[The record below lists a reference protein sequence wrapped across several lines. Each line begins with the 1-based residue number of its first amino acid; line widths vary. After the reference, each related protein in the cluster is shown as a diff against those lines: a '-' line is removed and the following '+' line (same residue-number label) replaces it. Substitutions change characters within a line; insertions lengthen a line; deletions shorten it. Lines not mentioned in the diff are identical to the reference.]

1 MEYTGFK
8 LIFSTPVHFGNGS
21 LENSDNK
28 LYADTIFSA
37 LCHEAVK
44 SECIE
49 KLVSYVKNE
58 KIKLSDAFPFIGDSY
73 YIPKPMITIESERNI
88 DDKKKS
94 KKLEFINV
102 NLIDEYLDGSM
113 DIKRESEILSNLGKS
128 DIITRAVIQAN
139 EDTKP
144 YSVGTYLFSEGA
156 GLYLIAGYSDE
167 EALNMVTKLLHSLSY
182 VGIGGKVSSG
192 LGKFNS
198 EKVKLPT
205 NLTDKIE
212 RVRESS
218 SVMSLSIGMCD
229 DMELGNVCENANYIL
244 SKRSGFINSS
254 TYSDNIVKKQD
265 FYLFRAGSVFSRPFI
280 GLIKD
285 VSIKGKHP
293 VYRYANPIFMEVSN
307 GK

>member
-8 LIFSTPVHFGNGS
+8 LVFSTSVHFGNGS

-28 LYADTIFSA
+28 IYADTIFSA

-44 SECIE
+44 LECIE
-49 KLVSYVKNE
+49 ELVSYVKNE
-58 KIKLSDAFPFIGDSY
+58 KIKLSDAFPFIGDRY

-88 DDKKKS
+88 DDKKKA

-128 DIITRAVIQAN
+128 DIITRAVIQTN

-156 GLYLIAGYSDE
+156 GLYLIVGYSDE
-167 EALNMVTKLLHSLSY
+167 DALNMITKLLHSLSY

-198 EKVKLPT
+198 EQVKLPVS
-205 NLTDKIE
+205 LTDKIKRAE
-212 RVRESS
+212 ESS
-218 SVMSLSIGMCD
+218 SVMSLSVGMCD
-229 DMELGNVCENANYIL
+229 DTDLENVCENSKYIL
-244 SKRSGFINSS
+244 AKRSGFINSS
-254 TYSDNIVKKQD
+254 TYSDNVVKKQD
-265 FYLFRAGSVFSRPFI
+265 SYLFRSGSVFSRPFK

-285 VSIKGKHP
+285 VAIIGKHP

-307 GK
+307 DK

>member
-8 LIFSTPVHFGNGS
+8 IVFSTSVHFGNGS

-28 LYADTIFSA
+28 IYADTIFSA

-44 SECIE
+44 LECIE
-49 KLVSYVKNE
+49 ELVSYVKNE

-73 YIPKPMITIESERNI
+73 YIPKPMLTIESERNI
-88 DDKKKS
+88 DDKKKA

-156 GLYLIAGYSDE
+156 GLYLIVGYRDE
-167 EALNMVTKLLHSLSY
+167 DALNMITKLLHSLSY

-192 LGKFNS
+192 FGKFKA
-198 EKVKLPT
+198 ERVKLPAT
-205 NLTDKIE
+205 LIDKIE
-212 RVRESS
+212 KAETSKN
-218 SVMSLSIGMCD
+218 VMSLSVGMCD
-229 DMELGNVCENANYIL
+229 DMELENVCENSNYIL

-254 TYSDNIVKKQD
+254 TYSDNLVKKQD
-265 FYLFRAGSVFSRPFI
+265 FYLFRAGSVFSRPFK

-285 VSIKGKHP
+285 VAIIGKHP

>member
-8 LIFSTPVHFGNGS
+8 LAFSTSVHFGNGS

-28 LYADTIFSA
+28 IYADTIFSA

-44 SECIE
+44 LECIE
-49 KLVSYVKNE
+49 ELVSYVKNE

-88 DDKKKS
+88 DDKKKA

-156 GLYLIAGYSDE
+156 GLYLIVGYRDE
-167 EALNMVTKLLHSLSY
+167 DALNMITKLLHSLSY

-198 EKVKLPT
+198 EQVKLPVSI
-205 NLTDKIE
+205 TDKIKRAE
-212 RVRESS
+212 ESS
-218 SVMSLSIGMCD
+218 SVMSLSVGMCD
-229 DMELGNVCENANYIL
+229 DMELENVCENSNYIL

-254 TYSDNIVKKQD
+254 TYSDNLVKKQD
-265 FYLFRAGSVFSRPFI
+265 FYLFRAGSVFSRPFK

-285 VSIKGKHP
+285 VAIIGKHP

-307 GK
+307 DK

>member
-1 MEYTGFK
+1 MEYTGYK
-8 LIFSTPVHFGNGS
+8 LVFSTSVHFGNGS

-44 SECIE
+44 LECIE
-49 KLVSYVKNE
+49 ELVYYVENE
-58 KIKLSDAFPFIGDSY
+58 KIKISDAFPFIGDSY

-88 DDKKKS
+88 DDKKKA

-113 DIKRESEILSNLGKS
+113 DIRRESEILSNLGKS
-128 DIITRAVIQAN
+128 GTITRASIQTN

-156 GLYLIAGYSDE
+156 GLYLIVGYSDE

-205 NLTDKIE
+205 SLTDKIE
-212 RVRESS
+212 RARESS

-229 DMELGNVCENANYIL
+229 DMELENVCENANYIL
-244 SKRSGFINSS
+244 SKRSGFINSY
-254 TYSDNIVKKQD
+254 TYADTSVKKQD
-265 FYLFRAGSVFSRPFI
+265 YYLFRAGSVFSRPFR
-280 GLIKD
+280 GVIKD
-285 VSIKGKHP
+285 VSIKGTHP
-293 VYRYANPIFMEVSN
+293 VYRYANPIFMEVSD

>member
-1 MEYTGFK
+1 MDYTGFK

-49 KLVSYVKNE
+49 ELVSYVENE
-58 KIKLSDAFPFIGDSY
+58 KIKISDAFPFIGDSY
-73 YIPKPMITIESERNI
+73 YIPKPMINIESEKNI
-88 DDKKKS
+88 DDKKKA

-113 DIKRESEILSNLGKS
+113 DIKTESEIVSNLGKS
-128 DIITRAVIQAN
+128 DIITRASILTN

-144 YSVGTYLFSEGA
+144 YSVGTYLFSECA
-156 GLYLIAGYSDE
+156 GLYLIVGYSDE
-167 EALNMVTKLLHSLSY
+167 EALNIVIKLLHSLSY

-205 NLTDKIE
+205 SLTDKIE
-212 RVRESS
+212 QARESS

-229 DMELGNVCENANYIL
+229 DMELENVCENANYIL

-254 TYSDNIVKKQD
+254 TYADTSVKKQD
-265 FYLFRAGSVFSRPFI
+265 YYLFRAGSVFSRPFK
-280 GLIKD
+280 GVIKD
-285 VSIKGKHP
+285 VSIKGTHP
-293 VYRYANPIFMEVSN
+293 VYRYANPIFMEVSD

>member
-8 LIFSTPVHFGNGS
+8 LVFSTSVHFGNGS
-21 LENSDNK
+21 LENSDNRI
-28 LYADTIFSA
+28 YADTIFSA

-44 SECIE
+44 LECIE
-49 KLVSYVKNE
+49 ELVSYVKNE

-73 YIPKPMITIESERNI
+73 YIPKPMLTIESERNI
-88 DDKKKS
+88 DDKKKA

-102 NLIDEYLDGSM
+102 DLIDEYLDGSM

-128 DIITRAVIQAN
+128 DIITRAVIQSN

-156 GLYLIAGYSDE
+156 GLYLIVGYRDE
-167 EALNMVTKLLHSLSY
+167 DALNMITKLLHSLSY

-198 EKVKLPT
+198 EQVKLPVS
-205 NLTDKIE
+205 LTDKIKRAE
-212 RVRESS
+212 ESS
-218 SVMSLSIGMCD
+218 SVMSLSVGMCD
-229 DMELGNVCENANYIL
+229 DMDLENVCENSNYIL

-265 FYLFRAGSVFSRPFI
+265 FYLFRAGSVFSRPFK

-307 GK
+307 DK

>member
-8 LIFSTPVHFGNGS
+8 LVFSTSVHFGNGS
-21 LENSDNK
+21 LENSDNRI
-28 LYADTIFSA
+28 YADTIFSV

-44 SECIE
+44 LECIE
-49 KLVSYVKNE
+49 ELVSYVKNE

-88 DDKKKS
+88 DDKKKA

-102 NLIDEYLDGSM
+102 DLIDEYLDGSM

-128 DIITRAVIQAN
+128 DIITRAVIQSN

-156 GLYLIAGYSDE
+156 GLYLIVGYRDE
-167 EALNMVTKLLHSLSY
+167 DALNMITKLLHSLSY

-198 EKVKLPT
+198 EQVKLPIS
-205 NLTDKIE
+205 LTDKIKRAE
-212 RVRESS
+212 ESS
-218 SVMSLSIGMCD
+218 SVMSLSVGMCD
-229 DMELGNVCENANYIL
+229 DMDLENVCENSNYIL

-265 FYLFRAGSVFSRPFI
+265 FYLFRAGSVFSRPFK

-285 VSIKGKHP
+285 VAIKGKHP

-307 GK
+307 DE

>member
-8 LIFSTPVHFGNGS
+8 LAFSTSVHFGNGS

-28 LYADTIFSA
+28 IYADTIFSA

-44 SECIE
+44 LECIE
-49 KLVSYVKNE
+49 ELVSYVKNE

-88 DDKKKS
+88 DDKKKA

-128 DIITRAVIQAN
+128 DIITRAVIQTN

-156 GLYLIAGYSDE
+156 GLYLIVGYRDE
-167 EALNMVTKLLHSLSY
+167 DALNMITKLLRSLSY

-198 EKVKLPT
+198 EQVKLPVSI
-205 NLTDKIE
+205 TDKIKRAE
-212 RVRESS
+212 ESS
-218 SVMSLSIGMCD
+218 SVMSLSVGMCD
-229 DMELGNVCENANYIL
+229 DMELENVCENSNYIL

-265 FYLFRAGSVFSRPFI
+265 FYLFRAGSVFSRPFK

>member
-8 LIFSTPVHFGNGS
+8 LAFSTSVHFGNGS

-28 LYADTIFSA
+28 IYADTIFSA

-44 SECIE
+44 LECIE
-49 KLVSYVKNE
+49 ELVSYVKNE

-88 DDKKKS
+88 DDKKKA

-113 DIKRESEILSNLGKS
+113 DIKRESEIISNLGKS
-128 DIITRAVIQAN
+128 DIITRAVIQTN

-156 GLYLIAGYSDE
+156 GLYLIVGYRDE
-167 EALNMVTKLLHSLSY
+167 DALNMITKLLRSLSY

-198 EKVKLPT
+198 EQVKLPVSI
-205 NLTDKIE
+205 TDKIKRAE
-212 RVRESS
+212 ESS
-218 SVMSLSIGMCD
+218 SVMSLSVGMCD
-229 DMELGNVCENANYIL
+229 DMELENVCENSNYIL

-265 FYLFRAGSVFSRPFI
+265 FYLFRAGSVFSRPFK

>member
-1 MEYTGFK
+1 MEYTGYK
-8 LIFSTPVHFGNGS
+8 LVFSTSVHFGNGS
-21 LENSDNK
+21 LENSDNRI
-28 LYADTIFSA
+28 YADTIFSA

-44 SECIE
+44 LECIE
-49 KLVSYVKNE
+49 ELVSYVKNE
-58 KIKLSDAFPFIGDSY
+58 KIKLSDAFPFIGDRY

-88 DDKKKS
+88 DDKKKA

-156 GLYLIAGYSDE
+156 GLYLIVGYRDE
-167 EALNMVTKLLHSLSY
+167 DALNMITKLLHSLSY

-198 EKVKLPT
+198 EQVKLPVS
-205 NLTDKIE
+205 LTDKIKRAE
-212 RVRESS
+212 ESS
-218 SVMSLSIGMCD
+218 SVMSLSVGMCD
-229 DMELGNVCENANYIL
+229 DMELENVCENSNYIL

-254 TYSDNIVKKQD
+254 TYSDNLVKKQD
-265 FYLFRAGSVFSRPFI
+265 FYLFRAGSVFSRPFK

-285 VSIKGKHP
+285 VAIIGKHP

>member
-1 MEYTGFK
+1 
-8 LIFSTPVHFGNGS
+8 
-21 LENSDNK
+21 
-28 LYADTIFSA
+28 
-37 LCHEAVK
+37 
-44 SECIE
+44 
-49 KLVSYVKNE
+49 
-58 KIKLSDAFPFIGDSY
+58 
-73 YIPKPMITIESERNI
+73 
-88 DDKKKS
+88 
-94 KKLEFINV
+94 
-102 NLIDEYLDGSM
+102 M

-128 DIITRAVIQAN
+128 DIITRAVIQTN

-156 GLYLIAGYSDE
+156 GLYLIVGYRDE
-167 EALNMVTKLLHSLSY
+167 DALNMITKLLRSLSY

-198 EKVKLPT
+198 EQVKLPVSI
-205 NLTDKIE
+205 TDKIKRAE
-212 RVRESS
+212 ESS
-218 SVMSLSIGMCD
+218 SVMSLSVGMCD
-229 DMELGNVCENANYIL
+229 DMELENVCENSNYIL

-265 FYLFRAGSVFSRPFI
+265 FYLFRAGSVFIRPFK

>member
-8 LIFSTPVHFGNGS
+8 LAFSTSVHFGNGS

-28 LYADTIFSA
+28 IYADTIFSA

-44 SECIE
+44 LECIE
-49 KLVSYVKNE
+49 ELVSYVKNE

-88 DDKKKS
+88 DDKKKA

-156 GLYLIAGYSDE
+156 GLYLIVGYRDE
-167 EALNMVTKLLHSLSY
+167 DALNMITKLLHSLSY

-198 EKVKLPT
+198 EQVKLPVS
-205 NLTDKIE
+205 LTDKIKRAE
-212 RVRESS
+212 ESS
-218 SVMSLSIGMCD
+218 SVMSLSVGMCD
-229 DMELGNVCENANYIL
+229 DMELENVCENSNYIL

-254 TYSDNIVKKQD
+254 TYSDNLVKKQD
-265 FYLFRAGSVFSRPFI
+265 FYLFRAGSVFSRPFK

-285 VSIKGKHP
+285 VAIIGKHP

>member
-8 LIFSTPVHFGNGS
+8 LAFSTSVHFGNGS

-28 LYADTIFSA
+28 IYADTIFSA

-44 SECIE
+44 LECIE
-49 KLVSYVKNE
+49 ELVSYVKNE

-88 DDKKKS
+88 DDKKKA

-128 DIITRAVIQAN
+128 DIITRAVIQTN

-156 GLYLIAGYSDE
+156 GLYLIVGYRDE
-167 EALNMVTKLLHSLSY
+167 DALNMITKLLRSLSY

-198 EKVKLPT
+198 EQVKLPVSI
-205 NLTDKIE
+205 TDKIKRAE
-212 RVRESS
+212 ESS
-218 SVMSLSIGMCD
+218 SVMSLSVGMCD
-229 DMELGNVCENANYIL
+229 DMELENVCENSNYIL

-265 FYLFRAGSVFSRPFI
+265 FYLFRAGSVFIRPFK

>member
-8 LIFSTPVHFGNGS
+8 LVFSTSVHFGNGS

-28 LYADTIFSA
+28 IYADTIFSA

-44 SECIE
+44 LECIE
-49 KLVSYVKNE
+49 ELVSYVKNE

-88 DDKKKS
+88 DDKKKA

-156 GLYLIAGYSDE
+156 GLYLIVGYRDE
-167 EALNMVTKLLHSLSY
+167 DALNMITKLLHSLSY

-198 EKVKLPT
+198 EQVKLPVSV
-205 NLTDKIE
+205 TDKIKRAE
-212 RVRESS
+212 ESS
-218 SVMSLSIGMCD
+218 SVMSLSVGMCD
-229 DMELGNVCENANYIL
+229 DMELENVCENSNYIL

-265 FYLFRAGSVFSRPFI
+265 FYLFRAGSVFSRPFK

-285 VSIKGKHP
+285 VAIKGKHP

-307 GK
+307 DK

>member
-8 LIFSTPVHFGNGS
+8 LAFSTSVHFGNGS

-28 LYADTIFSA
+28 IYADTIFSA

-44 SECIE
+44 LECIE
-49 KLVSYVKNE
+49 ELVSYVKNE

-88 DDKKKS
+88 DDKKKA

-156 GLYLIAGYSDE
+156 GLYLIVGYRDE
-167 EALNMVTKLLHSLSY
+167 DALNMITKLLHSLSY

-198 EKVKLPT
+198 EQVKLPVS
-205 NLTDKIE
+205 LTDKIKRAE
-212 RVRESS
+212 ESS
-218 SVMSLSIGMCD
+218 SVMSLSVGMCD
-229 DMELGNVCENANYIL
+229 DMELENVCENSNYIL

-254 TYSDNIVKKQD
+254 TYSDNLVKKQD
-265 FYLFRAGSVFSRPFI
+265 FYLFRAGSVFSRPFK

-285 VSIKGKHP
+285 VAIIGKHP
-293 VYRYANPIFMEVSN
+293 VYRYAIPIFMEVSN

>member
-1 MEYTGFK
+1 MDYTGFK

-49 KLVSYVKNE
+49 ELVSYVENE
-58 KIKLSDAFPFIGDSY
+58 KIKLSDGFPFIGDSY

-88 DDKKKS
+88 DDKKKA

-102 NLIDEYLDGSM
+102 DLIDEYLDGSM
-113 DIKRESEILSNLGKS
+113 DIKTESEIVSNLGKS
-128 DIITRAVIQAN
+128 DIITRASIQTN

-144 YSVGTYLFSEGA
+144 YSVGTFLFSEGA
-156 GLYLIAGYSDE
+156 GLYLIVGYSDE
-167 EALNMVTKLLHSLSY
+167 DALNMITKLLHSLSY
-182 VGIGGKVSSG
+182 IGIGGKVSSG
-192 LGKFNS
+192 LGKFKA
-198 EKVKLPT
+198 ERVKLPVS
-205 NLTDKIE
+205 LIDKIDKAE
-212 RVRESS
+212 TSKN
-218 SVMSLSIGMCD
+218 VMSLSIGMCD
-229 DMELGNVCENANYIL
+229 DTDLENVCENSNYIL

-254 TYSDNIVKKQD
+254 TYADTSVKKQD
-265 FYLFRAGSVFSRPFI
+265 SYLFRAGSVFSRPFK
-280 GLIKD
+280 GLIKN
-285 VSIKGKHP
+285 VSIKGTHP
-293 VYRYANPIFMEVSN
+293 VYRYANPIFMEVSD